1 MIHLNG
7 RKKQPLSNYLNNL
20 NVVPISISYEKDPN
34 DIVKA
39 RELYLTDLNSFYK
52 KEEGED
58 LNNIAEGIKG
68 QKGNVSLSI
77 GEVIYFENDSYENS
91 AQLITEK
98 IKDQYF
104 CHSTNYAAN
113 IIKGNNIE
121 SNKFNED
128 DIDQAITFLKKRLDI
143 IPEELHSYL
152 IDQYSNP
159 AL

>member
-1 MIHLNG
+1 M
-7 RKKQPLSNYLNNL
+7 K
-20 NVVPISISYEKDPN
+20 
-34 DIVKA
+34 
-39 RELYLTDLNSFYK
+39 
-52 KEEGED
+52 
-58 LNNIAEGIKG
+58 
-68 QKGNVSLSI
+68 
-77 GEVIYFENDSYENS
+77 S

-128 DIDQAITFLKKRLDI
+128 DIDQAIIFLKKRLDL